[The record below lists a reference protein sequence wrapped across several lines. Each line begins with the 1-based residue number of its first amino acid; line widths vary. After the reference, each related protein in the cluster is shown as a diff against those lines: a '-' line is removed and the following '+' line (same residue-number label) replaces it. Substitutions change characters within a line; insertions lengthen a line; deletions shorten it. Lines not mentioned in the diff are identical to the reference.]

1 LKRVL
6 CGGVGYKKVGMLV
19 TYEEWLKNS
28 DKEYSRELYEEWVE
42 EVVRVGSE
50 GSVEFVRDLEGMR
63 VNGVLYYNLGE
74 IRSAM
79 EEVWELEE
87 TEGGAI

>member
-1 LKRVL
+1 
-6 CGGVGYKKVGMLV
+6 MLV

-42 EVVRVGSE
+42 NVVSVGSE
-50 GSVEFVRDLEGMR
+50 GSVEFVRDLEGLR
-63 VNGVLYYNLGE
+63 VNGELYYNLGE
-74 IRSAM
+74 IRRAM
-79 EEVWELEE
+79 EDVWELEE

>member
-1 LKRVL
+1 
-6 CGGVGYKKVGMLV
+6 MAMQV

-42 EVVRVGSE
+42 NVVSIGSE

-63 VNGVLYYNLGE
+63 VNGVMYYNLGE
-74 IRSAM
+74 IRRAM
-79 EEVWELEE
+79 EDVWELEE

>member
-1 LKRVL
+1 MKRVL

-79 EEVWELEE
+79 EEVWELED
-87 TEGGAI
+87 TEGGAL

>member
-1 LKRVL
+1 MKRVL

>member
-1 LKRVL
+1 
-6 CGGVGYKKVGMLV
+6 MAMQV

-28 DKEYSRELYEEWVE
+28 DKEYSRVLYEEWVE
-42 EVVRVGSE
+42 EVVSVGSE
-50 GSVEFVRDLEGMR
+50 GSVEFVRDLEDMR
-63 VNGVLYYNLGE
+63 VNGVLCYNLGE
-74 IRSAM
+74 VRQAM